1 MSAIMEGEMSHGKSK
16 PRAEL
21 NELSSENGIY
31 RDKTCPHD
39 RASLPAAAEV
49 RKDPLVA
56 VLLPRIKKCSAVS
69 ELRSAV
75 SACCARMHVDAH
87 SLCL

>member
-16 PRAEL
+16 PTAEL

-39 RASLPAAAEV
+39 RESLPAAAEI

-56 VLLPRIKKCSAVS
+56 VSLPRI
-69 ELRSAV
+69 ENFSAV
-75 SACCARMHVDAH
+75 SAHRACMHVDAH
-87 SLCL
+87 ALCL

>member
-49 RKDPLVA
+49 RKDPLV
-56 VLLPRIKKCSAVS
+56 VVWLPRTKKYSAVS

-75 SACCARMHVDAH
+75 SACRACMHVDVH

>member
-1 MSAIMEGEMSHGKSK
+1 MSAIMEGEMSHRKSK

-21 NELSSENGIY
+21 NEWSSENGIY

-56 VLLPRIKKCSAVS
+56 VSLPRIKKCSAVS
-69 ELRSAV
+69 ELRSVV
-75 SACCARMHVDAH
+75 SACCACMHVDAH